1 MSYFTSVRITI
12 LISSQCRRRP
22 ADLRAA
28 SSGEPPAQPRAVPGA
43 AAVPPLFRVSGA
55 AAAAG
60 PPVETRLLLPAVDFV
75 RPVLSVEASF
85 PPCSTAGV
93 PFPYSLRLHNQS
105 LLLQH
110 VQISV
115 GASEGFLYSGAA
127 QASRPLDPY

>member
-1 MSYFTSVRITI
+1 MPPLLPGS
-12 LISSQCRRRP
+12 
-22 ADLRAA
+22 RAA
-28 SSGEPPAQPRAVPGA
+28 SG
-43 AAVPPLFRVSGA
+43 
-55 AAAAG
+55 AG

-93 PFPYSLRLHNQS
+93 PFPYTLRLHNES

-115 GASEGFLYSGAA
+115 GASEGFLFSGAA
-127 QASRPLDPY
+127 PAFDL